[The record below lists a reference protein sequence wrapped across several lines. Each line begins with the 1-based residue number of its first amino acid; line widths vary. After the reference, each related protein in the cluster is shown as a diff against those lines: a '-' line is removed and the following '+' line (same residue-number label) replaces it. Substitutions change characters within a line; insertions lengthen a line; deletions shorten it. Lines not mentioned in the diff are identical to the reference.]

1 MGWVRVRLGLGLGW
15 VRVRVRGCHKSRVMQ
30 LLYGRTVRG
39 PMQILKELW
48 TDETTDPEVKTTYEY
63 VIDLRDRLEE
73 TYMLAHNELEKSSTN
88 YKRYFNKKAK
98 DRQLK
103 VGDQVLLLLPK
114 YKNNVEMMWQGPNRI
129 VEKLGSLDYRI
140 KMDNGNVK
148 IFHINMLKKYLD
160 RPQEDKRERIET
172 VCVAVVEEE

>member
-1 MGWVRVRLGLGLGW
+1 MVG
-15 VRVRVRGCHKSRVMQ
+15 
-30 LLYGRTVRG
+30 TVRG

-48 TDETTDPEVKTTYEY
+48 TDETTDPEVKTTYQY

-73 TYMLAHNELEKSSTN
+73 TCMLAHNELEKSSTR
-88 YKRYFNKKAK
+88 YRRYFNKKAK

-114 YKNNVEMMWQGPNRI
+114 YKNKLEMMWQGPNRI

-140 KMDNGNVK
+140 KMDNGKVK
-148 IFHINMLKKYLD
+148 TFHINMLKKYLG

-172 VCVAVVEEE
+172 VCVAVVEEEWIKEGCIEHQEKLSIVLPL